1 MRFTANCAAPYII
14 MNKTPFKICGL
25 MRPEDVRACCRL
37 GAAVAGFVTEYPL
50 AVPWN
55 LTEAQCGALL
65 PLVSPPVKSCI
76 VTGGDAGKII
86 AMAERLRPS
95 FVQLHYMETLED
107 TGIIAKAL
115 KPSGIGIIRSVPVS
129 ARARLEL
136 FGSEKAD
143 ECVGMLCSAG
153 VAAIL
158 ADSRGPENAAEKGR
172 MLDPGFFLSIKRASN
187 RPVMIGGGITPMN
200 CRYIVETLHPDMI
213 DIMTG
218 VETAPGVKSEKLIA
232 EVADCL

>member
-1 MRFTANCAAPYII
+1 MTR
-14 MNKTPFKICGL
+14 TPFKICGL
-25 MRPEDVRACCRL
+25 MRSEDVWACCRL
-37 GAAVAGFVTEYPL
+37 GAAVAGFVTDYPL

-55 LTEAQCGALL
+55 LTEEECGALL
-65 PLVSPPVKSCI
+65 PLVRPPAKSCI
-76 VTGGDAGKII
+76 VTGGDAEKVIS
-86 AMAERLRPS
+86 MAKRLRPS
-95 FVQLHYMETLED
+95 FVQLHYKETLKD

-129 ARARLEL
+129 GKARLEM
-136 FGSEKAD
+136 FGSED
-143 ECVGMLCSAG
+143 PGECAHMLCAAG
-153 VAAIL
+153 VAALL

-172 MLDPGFFLSIKRASN
+172 MLDPEFYQSIRRASD
-187 RPVMIGGGITPMN
+187 RPVIIGGGITPVN

>member
-1 MRFTANCAAPYII
+1 
-14 MNKTPFKICGL
+14 
-25 MRPEDVRACCRL
+25 MRPGDVEACCRS
-37 GAAVAGFVTEYPL
+37 GAAVVGFVTEYPL

-55 LTEAQCGALL
+55 LTEAQCRALL
-65 PLVSPPVKSCI
+65 PLVKPPAKSCI

-86 AMAERLRPS
+86 SMAERLRPS

-107 TGIIAKAL
+107 TRIIAKAL
-115 KPSGIGIIRSVPVS
+115 RPLGIGVVRSVPAS
-129 ARARLEL
+129 GRARLEL

-143 ECVGMLCSAG
+143 ECARLICAAG
-153 VAAIL
+153 VAALL

-172 MLDPGFFLSIKRASN
+172 QLEPEFYLSIKRASN
-187 RPVMIGGGITPMN
+187 RPVMAGGGITPEN

-232 EVADCL
+232 AIADSLR